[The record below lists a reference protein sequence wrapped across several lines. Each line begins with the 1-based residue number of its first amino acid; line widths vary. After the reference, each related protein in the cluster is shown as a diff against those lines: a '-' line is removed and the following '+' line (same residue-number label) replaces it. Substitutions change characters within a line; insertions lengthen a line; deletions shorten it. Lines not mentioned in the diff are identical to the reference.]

1 MDCKY
6 SKDKFHTFPR
16 GWQGKSVPHTSTQ
29 ACSTPCRSSSGGTPR
44 RTPPG
49 SCSRRAGTRR
59 ASSSRHGQEEEH
71 DDPVR
76 VRAEAE
82 KPLLSSEWS
91 QQTETVTA
99 TSCGKGMSVQ
109 RNAQRL
115 SYGGSNNSKRIRS
128 TSDEIR
134 MHMQR
139 RD

>member
-1 MDCKY
+1 MAGVEPAGEK
-6 SKDKFHTFPR
+6 KPKAKLP
-16 GWQGKSVPHTSTQ
+16 
-29 ACSTPCRSSSGGTPR
+29 SSDTMVAPGESGLAGTILSSASHGGSRKR
-44 RTPPG
+44 R
-49 SCSRRAGTRR
+49 RRAAAQAIAQQT
-59 ASSSRHGQEEEH
+59 ETVFLMNWEK
-71 DDPVR
+71 
-76 VRAEAE
+76 

>member
-1 MDCKY
+1 LAGVEPAGEK
-6 SKDKFHTFPR
+6 KPKAKLP
-16 GWQGKSVPHTSTQ
+16 
-29 ACSTPCRSSSGGTPR
+29 SSDTMVAPGESGSRKR
-44 RTPPG
+44 R
-49 SCSRRAGTRR
+49 RRAAAQAIAQQT
-59 ASSSRHGQEEEH
+59 ETVFLMNWEK
-71 DDPVR
+71 
-76 VRAEAE
+76 